1 LFSIIGLLAWLAAA
15 DAQTPPPPTAG
26 AAFDGTYRLVSSAR
40 VNETFMTRKGQVGQ
54 CPDRKPGPLTIM
66 QGRARYK
73 SATGYPLRGTVGP
86 RGELAM
92 RASGPGQSQPIVITL
107 NGTIDRVG
115 TVHARQT
122 SNACNYDFVWQK

>member
-1 LFSIIGLLAWLAAA
+1 
-15 DAQTPPPPTAG
+15 
-26 AAFDGTYRLVSSAR
+26 
-40 VNETFMTRKGQVGQ
+40 
-54 CPDRKPGPLTIM
+54 M

-86 RGELAM
+86 QGELAM